1 MTKIKEKEKEFID
14 SHYKGVSTSKMAK
27 LLYEATGT
35 KVNKSTIVE
44 YYRRK
49 GFKSG
54 VNGRFQKGHV
64 GLSEEKLNNIRRTQ
78 YKVGH
83 KPLNHKPIGASYIRS
98 DGYKYVKVAEHNWKT
113 EQKLVWKEAN
123 GEIPDGYKILHLD
136 GNSLNNNLDNLMLI
150 SNGESVTVN
159 GYGLTKDADLNKAIV
174 LTARLKYKLQEEK
187 DGG

>member
-1 MTKIKEKEKEFID
+1 MTKIKEREKEFID
-14 SHYKGVSTSKMAK
+14 SHYKGVSTSRMAV

-64 GLSEEKLNNIRRTQ
+64 GLSEEKLKNIRSTQ
-78 YKVGH
+78 YKKGH
-83 KPLNHKPIGASYIRS
+83 TPINHKPIGASYIRS

-113 EQKLVWKEAN
+113 EQKIVWKEAN
-123 GEIPDGYKILHLD
+123 GEIPKGHKLLHLD
-136 GNSLNNNLDNLMLI
+136 GNSLNNDLDNLMLI
-150 SNGESVTVN
+150 SDGESVTIN
-159 GYGLTKDADLNKAIV
+159 GYGLTKDSDINKAIV
-174 LTARLKYKLQEEK
+174 LTARLKSKLQE
-187 DGG
+187 GRQR